1 MIIRVTFGTL
11 MTSLNEYLCGFKIA
25 FLSCEGHVIKSCDG
39 KLVPSEFKIALLFL
53 QKTCDKICDGK
64 LCSFLDSG

>member
-11 MTSLNEYLCGFKIA
+11 MTSLNEYLCGFKIT
-25 FLSCEGHVIKSCDG
+25 FLSCERHVISDVMENF
-39 KLVPSEFKIALLFL
+39 VPSGFKIALLFL